1 MSALNQYI
9 ELYKANRQAI
19 CRNSAGALNDARS
32 GALASLEGAS
42 LPVKGDEDY
51 EVTSLEDVFAPDY
64 GVNINRVNLGANPA
78 EAFRCDV
85 PNMSTCMYFL
95 FNDAFHPG
103 KNAANSLPGGV
114 VIKSLKEAAA
124 ENPELVARYYNKAA
138 SASGCKQTALN
149 TLLVQDGI
157 FVYVPK
163 GVVVEKPIQ
172 LVNILNSG
180 APLMV
185 NRRMLIVLEEEAQA
199 RMLVC
204 DHTQNCGV
212 DYLVSQVV
220 EIFAGDNAVFDYY
233 DIEDSS
239 AGTSRVS
246 SFYVSQKAGSNL
258 MIDGITLMNGFTR
271 NNYIVDLA
279 GEGTEL
285 HLYGMAMANGDR
297 HIDNHTVVRHR
308 AKGGHTDELFK
319 YVLDGNAVGSFS
331 GLVQVCP
338 GAEKTEASQNN
349 KNICASE
356 GARMYSKPQLLI
368 DCDDVKCSHGSST
381 GQLDKQALFYM
392 RQRGIPEHD
401 ARLML
406 MQAFMNDVIAGVRM
420 ESLKDRL
427 RHLVEN
433 RFLGSGTSCRTCPST
448 CHKTDKKDA

>member
-1 MSALNQYI
+1 MSAIDQYI
-9 ELYKANRQAI
+9 ELYKENGQAV
-19 CRNSAGALNDARS
+19 CRNSAGALNEARRE
-32 GALASLEGAS
+32 ALASLAGAS
-42 LPVKGDEDY
+42 MPRKGDEDY

-64 GVNINRVNLGANPA
+64 GVNVNRVELGANPA

-103 KNAANSLPGGV
+103 KNAANSLPEGV
-114 VIKSLKEAAA
+114 VVKSLKDAAV
-124 ENPELVARYYNKAA
+124 ENAALVEKYYNKAA
-138 SASGCKQTALN
+138 DGKCVQTALN
-149 TLLVQDGI
+149 TLLAQDGI

-180 APLMV
+180 APLMA
-185 NRRMLIVLEEEAQA
+185 NRRMLIVLEEGAQA

-212 DYLVSQVV
+212 GYLDSQVV
-220 EIFAGDNAVFDYY
+220 EIFAGEHAVFDYY

-239 AGTSRVS
+239 TGTNRVA
-246 SFYVSQKAGSNL
+246 SFYVHQAAGSNL

-271 NNYIVDLA
+271 NNYTVEME
-279 GEGTEL
+279 GEGAEL
-285 HLYGMAMANGDR
+285 HLYGMAMANGNR
-297 HIDNHTVVRHR
+297 HIDNHTVVRHT

-319 YVLDGNAVGSFS
+319 YVLDDNAVGAFS

-338 GAEKTEASQNN
+338 GAEKTEAYQSN
-349 KNICASE
+349 KNICASD

-381 GQLDKQALFYM
+381 GQLDQQALFYM
-392 RQRGIPEHD
+392 RQRGIPEHE

-406 MQAFMNDVIAGVRM
+406 MQAFMHDVIAGVRM
-420 ESLKDRL
+420 EALKDRL

-433 RFLGSGTSCRTCPST
+433 RFLGNSSSCRTCPST
-448 CHKTDKKDA
+448 CHKSGGKDA